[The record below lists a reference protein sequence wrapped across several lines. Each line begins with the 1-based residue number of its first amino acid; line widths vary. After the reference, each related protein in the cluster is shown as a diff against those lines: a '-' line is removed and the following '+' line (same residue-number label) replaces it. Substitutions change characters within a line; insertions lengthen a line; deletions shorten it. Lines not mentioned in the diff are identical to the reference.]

1 MVDENKPTGLVD
13 KASENVKLLQA
24 ENERLEKNIAELK
37 EIESRAMLSGTAGAH
52 IPQPTEQDA
61 FKAKAEVIAKE
72 IVGAFRKV

>member
-1 MVDENKPTGLVD
+1 MEEENKPTGLVD

-24 ENERLEKNIAELK
+24 ENERMEKNIAELK
-37 EIESRAMLSGTAGAH
+37 EIQSTAILSGTAGGH

-61 FKAKAEVIAKE
+61 FKAKAEVMAKE